1 MKRDSVSAY
10 VHLSPCTHLHTF
22 WMYSVGLNFSKAN
35 CSKFRNFHKVLER
48 VTLSPKLSNLL
59 ELNRKVNNAEKK
71 EFQRRIQN
79 TIKHVK

>member
-48 VTLSPKLSNLL
+48 VKFTRIKLKS
-59 ELNRKVNNAEKK
+59 K
-71 EFQRRIQN
+71 QRRKERISEAYS
-79 TIKHVK
+79 KHYQASKIELFPK